1 MNTQPGLPEREQS
14 LPELVVENI
23 AEGPTTEQARIERHN
38 GQIAR
43 AEGNVALNDAT
54 PDTPFIASNAMA
66 AAIYEQDEQ
75 RKRKERDSFILGA
88 AKLRKLIA
96 KLEQQ
101 RDQLL
106 DEIEALRERAQSAFD
121 LADDMEDILEDIT
134 EEIAENRAM
143 SDATREKAL
152 DALRRAGIDTEDLT
166 DAQIIAL
173 ITEQIR
179 AQRAA
184 GSDLTDQA
192 DIKQDELDTVLE
204 DLDNAYALSAELAH
218 EADEFSIDERP
229 ELREELLSV
238 RQAALR
244 LEREASVAE
253 LQLSFAEGESLI
265 GSQYETQIDEN
276 IETPE
281 QETNLLM
288 NAGLF

>member
-1 MNTQPGLPEREQS
+1 MSAFVEQEQD
-14 LPELVVENI
+14 L
-23 AEGPTTEQARIERHN
+23 AKPTTEEARIDRHN

-75 RKRKERDSFILGA
+75 KKRKERDSFILGA

-106 DEIEALRERAQSAFD
+106 DEIEALREEAQSAFD

-184 GSDLTDQA
+184 GNDLTDQA
-192 DIKQDELDTVLE
+192 NIKQGELDRVLE
-204 DLDNAYALSAELAH
+204 DLDNAHALSVELAH
-218 EADEFSIDERP
+218 ESDAISPQSRP
-229 ELREELLSV
+229 DLAIQLNDAHRAVLN
-238 RQAALR
+238 
-244 LEREASVAE
+244 LERQEAVAQMQVNALDGDALDPTSYE
-253 LQLSFAEGESLI
+253 NQIVEG
-265 GSQYETQIDEN
+265 